1 MSKEDKGVPADQKA
15 IVQNAIGSA
24 QIAQEGHEF
33 GKVVDFVEP
42 LINRSVDK
50 AVDYVRTNADPADLG
65 GSELAGGGIGSDCI
79 P

>member
-1 MSKEDKGVPADQKA
+1 MAEDDKVPADQKA
-15 IVQNAIGSA
+15 IVQNTIFSA
-24 QIAQEGHEF
+24 HIAQEGHEF
-33 GKVVDFVEP
+33 GKTVDFVEP

-65 GSELAGGGIGSDCI
+65 GSEIAGGGIGSDCI